1 MIKVNG
7 EELRYIVF
15 YRLMKFVEGREIFC
29 LVMNF
34 IWNLFY
40 NKNLRGL
47 LIEKKSIKLK
57 VKSKTDK
64 IIENLKVRIL
74 QHYQYIV

>member
-15 YRLMKFVEGREIFC
+15 YRLMKFVEGREICC

-34 IWNLFY
+34 ILNLFY
-40 NKNLRGL
+40 NKNLRSL

-64 IIENLKVRIL
+64 IIEKFHLSFYKN
-74 QHYQYIV
+74 QHYQ